1 MADAKAVAVAG
12 AKAVK
17 KTGKRKAET
26 ARPSQQLK
34 QEVVSELAKAT
45 EDDVARAE
53 KELDKLTHAQ
63 EAEID
68 KALEQ
73 K

>member
-34 QEVVSELAKAT
+34 QEVVSELAKAS
-45 EDDVARAE
+45 
-53 KELDKLTHAQ
+53 
-63 EAEID
+63 
-68 KALEQ
+68 
-73 K
+73 